1 MSMTDP
7 ICFPTEVTTVS
18 LIFLTYSHEKGC
30 IIDKNLTPKLRP
42 MYIEFYVIYMRSA
55 NWNIGKHWKL
65 RGPRHDYHYSLVMV
79 CVANPNKHEGRVL
92 KTAH

>member
-1 MSMTDP
+1 MPMTDP

-42 MYIEFYVIYMRSA
+42 MYIEFYVIYEICQLEHMQAVEITRA
-55 NWNIGKHWKL
+55 TTQL
-65 RGPRHDYHYSLVMV
+65 PLQPRHSV
-79 CVANPNKHEGRVL
+79 CGKPQ
-92 KTAH
+92 